1 MTGLFKDINNMP
13 LAERLRPKKLDDVV
27 GQENLLSDNGALFHA
42 INNEKIPSIILW
54 GTPGCGKTT
63 IARLIAEN
71 ANCPFETVSAVFS
84 GVSDLRKIFDKA
96 IQNIEMGKQTILFV
110 DEIHRFNKAQQ
121 DSFLP
126 YVENGTVIL
135 IGATTQNPSF
145 ELNSALLSRTQVFTL
160 NKLTPVDMEKLLLRA
175 ENLMKKTVP
184 LDEDARKKLCEISD
198 GDGRYFLNMVDM
210 LMGINIDK
218 QMNSEQLLNI
228 VQRRMPVYDKS
239 GDSHYNMLSAFHK
252 SMRGSDV
259 QASLYWMGRMLA
271 GGEDPLSIA
280 RRMLCI
286 AYEDIGLADPMASQQ
301 AIWAWDTFKRLG
313 SPEGE
318 RALVQACVYLATAPK
333 SNAIDKAT
341 KAMLKAGREQAN
353 YSPPKN
359 ILNAPTKMMENMGYG
374 KDYQYDHNHPDGFS
388 GQNFFPEELGRL
400 ELYTV
405 GDKGFEK
412 EIKKRYDYY
421 EELRRIRNKK

>member
-1 MTGLFKDINNMP
+1 M
-13 LAERLRPKKLDDVV
+13 
-27 GQENLLSDNGALFHA
+27 
-42 INNEKIPSIILW
+42 
-54 GTPGCGKTT
+54 
-63 IARLIAEN
+63 
-71 ANCPFETVSAVFS
+71 
-84 GVSDLRKIFDKA
+84 SDLRKIFDKA

-145 ELNSALLSRTQVFTL
+145 ELNSALLSRAQVFTL

-184 LDEDARKKLCEISD
+184 LDEDARKKICEISD

-301 AIWAWDTFKRLG
+301 AIWAWDTFNRLG